1 MDKFI
6 LEEYN
11 NFRNST
17 DPVACYAPRKN
28 MYFDVVGNVYSC
40 CFNRAAMPG
49 EGVDIKSIELKV
61 PMGQYPKMTLQE
73 IWNSDSANKLRKD
86 IDNFEFNQWCYPCR
100 YDLENKNFEAFND
113 KTRVWNDTSENNNFP
128 THLEFELTNRCN
140 LECIMCNGGQ
150 SSLIRKNRD
159 KLDPIKMVYDEKFVD
174 QLEEFIPH
182 LQNTTFLG
190 GEPFLI
196 NIYYTIWEKIIEL
209 NPKCNIT
216 IQTNGSILN
225 ERIKKLLNKGN
236 FYINISLDS
245 LNEKTYNKIRVNA
258 DFKKTYS
265 NLEYFI
271 EYTTKNEKTLCIT
284 PTIIRQNYLEIL
296 DFVEFA
302 NKKHI
307 ILVYNKS
314 YHSESMRY
322 LSNRTLKKIYNE
334 LSAYKFKENNW
345 LQVNNKRTALSIIN
359 QIGVWSNE

>member
-1 MDKFI
+1 MDKRI
-6 LEEYN
+6 LKEYN
-11 NFRNST
+11 QYRSSEYPT
-17 DPVACYAPRKN
+17 ICYAPTKN
-28 MYFDVVGNVYSC
+28 MYLDIFGNITSC
-40 CFNRAAMPG
+40 CFNRGISVGKYPEM
-49 EGVDIKSIELKV
+49 SLK
-61 PMGQYPKMTLQE
+61 E
-73 IWNSDSANKLRKD
+73 IWNGKSYTQLREDVDNLDFNK
-86 IDNFEFNQWCYPCR
+86 WCGFCK
-100 YDLENKNFEAFND
+100 YDLENKNYSGFKGKFWDTLPLNND
-113 KTRVWNDTSENNNFP
+113 WPTRI
-128 THLEFELTNRCN
+128 EFELTNRCN
-140 LECIMCNGGQ
+140 LECVMCNGDW
-150 SSLIRKNRD
+150 SHLIRKNRE

-245 LNEKTYNKIRVNA
+245 LNETIYNRIRVNA

-307 ILVYNKS
+307 ILVFNKS